1 MKNSIVKKLFAGVLI
16 FAVAIAGFVYVPE
29 EARAE
34 ETTVVK
40 YQPVTYDTFKTHI
53 NAKEAPECTLTEAT
67 EDAGYL
73 FAGWFTTEGEPIKT
87 SGDVTEGADNI
98 VAKFVPAHLAGIS
111 CQVKADIGQEGV
123 TKTNLRVVSLVHST
137 NYEAVGFNV
146 YGRHDN
152 DGDGVYTEWLMYKY
166 DSENTNRAQSTKVY
180 SGLQVYKMQDG
191 VAVEDYVATPANV
204 FGADASETEFKFT
217 TMNLSGIPAASYNT
231 IIAIKPYWITLDG
244 TVVEGMGEFNRPQD
258 SIDNIVNI
266 SVNLKDA
273 EAIAAGMIDIEYDK
287 SLFTYEGAEYGR
299 VFKEMNVTPND
310 NVIKCVGNISEIK
323 NTDVPNDVY
332 VNLKFKKTDANNLAA
347 GAANFE
353 VTIPTNGFCD
363 IEENIKTVNAWD
375 VKY

>member
-1 MKNSIVKKLFAGVLI
+1 MKNSTVKRILTGVLI
-16 FAVAIAGFVYVPE
+16 FTVAISGFMYIPE

-34 ETTVVK
+34 DTTVVK
-40 YQPVTYDTFKTHI
+40 YQPVTYDTFVTHI
-53 NAKEAPECTLTEAT
+53 NAKEAPECTLIEAT
-67 EDAGYL
+67 EDVGYL
-73 FAGWFTTEGEPIKT
+73 FAGWFTTGGDPIKAST
-87 SGDVTEGADNI
+87 DVDKDAENI

-166 DSENTNRAQSTKVY
+166 DSKNTNKAQSTKVY

-191 VAVEDYVATPANV
+191 VAVKDYVATPATV
-204 FGADASETEFKFT
+204 FGVDESETEFKFT
-217 TMNLSGIPAASYNT
+217 TMNLLGIPAASYDT
-231 IIAIKPYWITLDG
+231 IVAIKPYWITLDG

-258 SIDNIVNI
+258 SIDKIVNI

-299 VFKEMNVTPND
+299 VFKEMNVSQND

-332 VNLKFKKTDANNLAA
+332 VNLKFKKTDANNLAV
-347 GAANFE
+347 GTANFE
-353 VTIPTNGFCD
+353 VTIPKNGFCD
-363 IEENIKTVNAWD
+363 IDEKITTVNAWD